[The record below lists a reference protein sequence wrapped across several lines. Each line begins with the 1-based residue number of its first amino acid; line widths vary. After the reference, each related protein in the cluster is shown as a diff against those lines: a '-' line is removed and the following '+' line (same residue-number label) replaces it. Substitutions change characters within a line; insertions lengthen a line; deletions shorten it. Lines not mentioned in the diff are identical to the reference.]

1 MRFDEDLGSQYAELF
16 LATREFIMG
25 CIGDG
30 VSEKQSKCIT
40 SYFSPLGGICYI
52 KTEPN
57 GVRIG
62 WFRGAHM
69 KDKYALL
76 GGKGKMLRGHTI
88 KTLGAKERE
97 ALTYYIKESISAL
110 IDNNLKKDKKQ

>member
-1 MRFDEDLGSQYAELF
+1 MRFDEDLNSEYAELF
-16 LATREFIMG
+16 LATRELIME

-62 WFRGAHM
+62 WFRGAYID
-69 KDKYALL
+69 DKYGLL
-76 GGKGKMLRGHTI
+76 HGKGKILRGHTI
-88 KTLGAKERE
+88 KALDKKEQETLA
-97 ALTYYIKESISAL
+97 YYIEESVSAL
-110 IDNNLKKDKKQ
+110 IENNLKKGKKQ

>member
-1 MRFDEDLGSQYAELF
+1 MRFDEDLNSEYTELF
-16 LATREFIMG
+16 LATRELIME

-62 WFRGAHM
+62 WFQGIRI
-69 KDKYALL
+69 DNKYGLL
-76 GGKGKMLRGHTI
+76 HGKGKILRGHTI
-88 KTLGAKERE
+88 KLLGEEETK
-97 ALTYYIKESISAL
+97 ALRYYISQTIHIL
-110 IDNNLKKDKKQ
+110 LDKGIKR

>member
-1 MRFDEDLGSQYAELF
+1 MRFDEDLSSLYAELF
-16 LATREFIMG
+16 LATREFIMER
-25 CIGDG
+25 IGDG

-62 WFRGAHM
+62 WFRGAHID
-69 KDKYALL
+69 DKYALL
-76 GGKGKMLRGHTI
+76 GGKGKTLRGHTI
-88 KTLGAKERE
+88 KTLDKKEQE
-97 ALTYYIKESISAL
+97 ALAYYIEESVSAL
-110 IDNNLKKDKKQ
+110 IENNLKKGKKQ